1 MRISLI
7 ALLIFTL
14 LFPVSSATYVEGSVP
29 QLVEGMVTTA
39 GKGVPG
45 IEINFWDG
53 QTNRKALTNSEGK
66 FSIAGLAPGADF
78 AVRFTPHNHRSIRA
92 DGFRFP
98 EKGNLYLSLE
108 YATTQKGQRH
118 TLRVPSNPST
128 GYEWFLLQ
136 QGDTAVAAFRGN
148 AMETDDKSE
157 KALENNELQAAEK
170 GELKSPG
177 PSSPPRTGRSGWERW
192 TFQTFRD
199 GHSVI
204 VLGYFRPW
212 ETGVTPARFHVLSLL
227 VE

>member
-29 QLVEGMVTTA
+29 QFVEGMVTTE

-148 AMETDDKSE
+148 AMETDEKSE
-157 KALENNELQAAEK
+157 DTP
-170 GELKSPG
+170 GKSEWESANPG
-177 PSSPPRTGRSGWERW
+177 KWTSPQTPPPAPAGRG
-192 TFQTFRD
+192 
-199 GHSVI
+199 G
-204 VLGYFRPW
+204 
-212 ETGVTPARFHVLSLL
+212 
-227 VE
+227 